1 MDKSKK
7 INLLSYLLIGVLS
20 ITVIGLCLSIFKGT
34 DSKETTTTAPPTQS
48 SQSATVNISTTVA
61 VPDTTQAPAT
71 NSTAPSVTQGT
82 IAPTVTKTTAPRFFS
97 VQQVCDAYNSAI
109 NSLKGNK
116 THLTVHK
123 DEKVDMTIT
132 EFSLPAP
139 MEQVNSV
146 MRSIVPDTLEDY
158 TFENGV
164 RTDKSKAELNNTIP
178 PFGKNSTVAQNNVSV
193 AEITETAEGR
203 EILIKLIPEK
213 SSYDGTATTPTP
225 NMSSILDPL
234 DFATFNM
241 GPIGV
246 QKAEIS
252 YPDTVLRAT
261 IDSSGRLTKLVIEL
275 PVITSC
281 TGGMSVFTA
290 DVGLDMKVTT
300 IYKISYN

>member
-7 INLLSYLLIGVLS
+7 INLLSYLLIAVLS
-20 ITVIGLCLSIFKGT
+20 VAVIGLCISIFKGADT
-34 DSKETTTTAPPTQS
+34 KEATTTVPEAQS

-61 VPDTTQAPAT
+61 VPDTTHITSA
-71 NSTAPSVTQGT
+71 NSASPSVTQG
-82 IAPTVTKTTAPRFFS
+82 ATVSSETQSTVPKGLT
-97 VQQVCDAYNSAI
+97 VQQVCDEYNNAVNTLKAEKS
-109 NSLKGNK
+109 SLV
-116 THLTVHK
+116 VHK
-123 DEKVDMTIT
+123 DEKIDMTIT

-158 TFENGV
+158 SFENGI

-178 PFGKNSTVAQNNVSV
+178 PFGKNSTVGEANVSV
-193 AEITETAEGR
+193 AEITQTVEGK

-213 SSYDGTATTPTP
+213 SSYDGSVTTATP

-246 QKAEIS
+246 KKAEIS
-252 YPDTVLRAT
+252 YPDTILRAT
-261 IDSSGRLTKLVIEL
+261 VDSSGRLTKLVIEL
-275 PVITSC
+275 PVVTSC

-300 IYKISYN
+300 IYEIKY

>member
-7 INLLSYLLIGVLS
+7 INLLSYLLIAVLS
-20 ITVIGLCLSIFKGT
+20 VAVIGLCISIFKGADT
-34 DSKETTTTAPPTQS
+34 KEATTTVPEAQS

-61 VPDTTQAPAT
+61 VPDTTHITSA
-71 NSTAPSVTQGT
+71 NSTSPSVTQG
-82 IAPTVTKTTAPRFFS
+82 ATVSSETQTTVPKGLT

-109 NSLKGNK
+109 NALKGNK
-116 THLTVHK
+116 APLTVHK
-123 DEKVDMTIT
+123 DEKIDMTIT

-158 TFENGV
+158 SFENGI
-164 RTDKSKAELNNTIP
+164 RTDKSKAELNNTFP
-178 PFGKNSTVAQNNVSV
+178 PFGKNSTVGEANVSV
-193 AEITETAEGR
+193 AEITQTAEGK

-241 GPIGV
+241 GPIGI
-246 QKAEIS
+246 QKAELS
-252 YPDTVLRAT
+252 YPDTILRAT
-261 IDSSGRLTKLVIEL
+261 VDSSGRLSRLVIEL
-275 PVITSC
+275 PVVTSC

-300 IYKISYN
+300 IYEIKY

>member
-7 INLLSYLLIGVLS
+7 INLLSYLLVGVLS
-20 ITVIGLCLSIFKGT
+20 IAVIGLCLSIFRGT
-34 DSKETTTTAPPTQS
+34 DNKEPATAAPTTQTT
-48 SQSATVNISTTVA
+48 QSATVNISTTVA
-61 VPDTTQAPAT
+61 VPDTAQTSTTQSSTVSPT
-71 NSTAPSVTQGT
+71 QSTA
-82 IAPTVTKTTAPRFFS
+82 APTQTTAPQGRS
-97 VQQVCDAYNSAI
+97 VQQVCDEYNNAVNTLKAEKS
-109 NSLKGNK
+109 SLV
-116 THLTVHK
+116 VHK
-123 DEKVDMTIT
+123 DEKIDMTIT

-158 TFENGV
+158 SFENGI

-178 PFGKNSTVAQNNVSV
+178 PFGKNSTVGETNVSV
-193 AEITETAEGR
+193 AEIAQTAEGK

-213 SSYDGTATTPTP
+213 SSYDGSVTTATP

-252 YPDTVLRAT
+252 YPDTVLRASV
-261 IDSSGRLTKLVIEL
+261 DASGRLVKLIIEL
-275 PVITSC
+275 PVVTSC

-300 IYKISYN
+300 IYEIKYS

>member
-7 INLLSYLLIGVLS
+7 INLLSYLLIGVLGVA
-20 ITVIGLCLSIFKGT
+20 VIGLCFSIFKGT
-34 DSKETTTTAPPTQS
+34 DTNEATTAPPTQS
-48 SQSATVNISTTVA
+48 SQSETVNISTTVA
-61 VPDTTQAPAT
+61 VPDTTQAIT
-71 NSTAPSVTQGT
+71 TDSTAPSATEG
-82 IAPTVTKTTAPRFFS
+82 TTAPS
-97 VQQVCDAYNSAI
+97 ATQTTAPQGMTVQQVCDAYNSAV
-109 NSLKGNK
+109 NTLKADK
-116 THLTVHK
+116 APLTVHK
-123 DEKVDMTIT
+123 DEKIDMTIT

-158 TFENGV
+158 TFENGI

-178 PFGKNSTVAQNNVSV
+178 PFGKNSAVGEANVSV
-193 AEITETAEGR
+193 AEITKTAEGQ
-203 EILIKLIPEK
+203 EILIKLIPES

-252 YPDTVLRAT
+252 YPDTILRAN
-261 IDSSGRLTKLVIEL
+261 IDSSGKLTKLVIEL
-275 PVITSC
+275 PVVTSC

-300 IYKISYN
+300 IYEISYN